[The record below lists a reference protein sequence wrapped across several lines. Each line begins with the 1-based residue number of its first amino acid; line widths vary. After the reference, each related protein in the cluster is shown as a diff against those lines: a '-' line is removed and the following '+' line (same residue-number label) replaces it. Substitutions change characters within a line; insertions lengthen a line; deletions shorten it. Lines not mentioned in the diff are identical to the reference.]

1 MRVIDHTPDLAVTSA
16 AAGAGRSRF
25 FPANAGRAASAVR
38 AANVEVL
45 GVAVCSLVILFGF
58 WLTTLGRLEQ
68 LRTATATTS
77 PVLNL
82 RTLRT
87 PEDLLPLLTMFEDR
101 TERAAAARALFRR
114 AVANDPAL
122 DHVGGLSAVT
132 IGADEIRRNPR
143 FAELR
148 ARLSRRPGATQA
160 QVLTA
165 ADLASLK
172 PRLVV
177 RTIGEYQRAVLW
189 ACGIFFGAFWLAHI
203 VRRWRRAD
211 DDPLM
216 LPILLVLSGIGL
228 MCMLA
233 LRDPLRDTIPA
244 VTFATGVAIGLAVL
258 VAAAEFDFE
267 SSPLRRAVI
276 PPLGIALGL
285 ATMLLVFGD
294 GPGSSGAKV
303 NLLGF
308 QPVEVIRLLV
318 VFALAA
324 YFARRL
330 EHLRE
335 LSEPATPVR
344 PWLKHVRLPR
354 WIDIRPVVVSML
366 IVLGFFFL
374 QKDLGPALVLTCVVL
389 ALYAIARGRSGSV
402 ALGLAMLVLG
412 FGAAYLI
419 GVPAT
424 VRQRVLIWLNPWNN
438 GVPGGNQIA
447 YGLWALATGALRGSG
462 PGFGSPQSIPAGHT
476 DFVLAAIGEQ
486 LGFIGLA
493 VVAALYAMLTWRCL
507 RAAVRAPGDFSALL
521 ATGAALALVVQALV
535 IASGLLGLFP
545 LSGVVTPFLSYGR
558 SSMIANGF
566 AVGVVMAVARRQ
578 GPVRRHLAAPIRT
591 LATVLSLV
599 AIAVVTR
606 AGWVQIVKA
615 DTFATAASL
624 TEQADGGYR
633 FEYNPRLVAAALRLE
648 RGSIYDRNGLTVAT
662 SRPAEVQAIES
673 AYEKAGITLDRPCA
687 RADARCY
694 PLGGVLFSVLGDWEH
709 ETNWGARNSSYVERD
724 SDTQLKGF
732 DDRQRVVDVA
742 NPRTGARDRTIK
754 RDYSDLLPLV
764 RLGADSKDA
773 RVRAL
778 LTRNRDVRTSID
790 ARLQTRVAAALRKGI
805 TAGGYARGAAI
816 VVDVETGDLLASV
829 SYPWPTVSDDARNE
843 DLGGETG
850 ADNAHL
856 DRPRYGLYPPGS
868 TFKLLVASAALRS
881 NPAAE
886 NESFACVRLP
896 DGRVGNYLRGW
907 SRPVRDDPLDIS
919 PHGNVTLR
927 RGLVVSCNA
936 YFAQL
941 ALRLGPRPILDA
953 ASFFQI
959 DTARP
964 DTPAALRRTLPYAGY
979 GQADVLVS
987 PLKMARVAAAVAAG
1001 GRVLPVRW
1009 ITAPASAEAEPAARF
1024 LSPAAAK
1031 ELAGY
1036 MREVVTTGT
1045 GKTLLANATPIA
1057 GKTGT
1062 AEVDGARAHSWF
1074 AGFAPAGGSHPIAFA
1089 VIVENAGY
1097 GARAAAPIA
1106 GEIVNAARSIGLLK

>member
-1 MRVIDHTPDLAVTSA
+1 MRVIEPTSDSLVAAVEK
-16 AAGAGRSRF
+16 GAGRSRLL
-25 FPANAGRAASAVR
+25 PANAGRASTAVR
-38 AANVEVL
+38 AANVEAL
-45 GVAVCSLVILFGF
+45 GLAVCSIVMLFGL
-58 WLTTLGRLEQ
+58 WLTTVGRVEQ
-68 LRTATATTS
+68 LKAATDST

-82 RTLRT
+82 RTLRS

-101 TERAAAARALFRR
+101 IERQAAARMLYRQ
-114 AVANDPAL
+114 AVSDDPPL
-122 DHVGGLSAVT
+122 DHVGGLSAAT
-132 IGADEIRRNPR
+132 ISAEEIRRNPHYV
-143 FAELR
+143 ELR

-160 QVLTA
+160 QVLAA
-165 ADLASLK
+165 ADLAALK
-172 PRLVV
+172 PHVVV
-177 RTIGEYQRAVLW
+177 RTLRDYARAVMR
-189 ACGIFFGAFWLAHI
+189 ACGLFLAAFWFAHI
-203 VRRWRRAD
+203 VRRWRRAE

-216 LPILLVLSGIGL
+216 LPILLLLSGIGL
-228 MCMLA
+228 MSMLA
-233 LRDPLRDTIPA
+233 LRDPVRDTIPA
-244 VTFATGVAIGLAVL
+244 EVFATGVAIGLALL

-267 SSPLRRAVI
+267 ASRLRRAVVG
-276 PPLGIALGL
+276 PLGLALGL
-285 ATMLLVFGD
+285 ASLLLVFGN

-335 LSEPATPVR
+335 LSESPTAAR
-344 PWLKHVRLPR
+344 PWLKHINLPR
-354 WIDIRPVVVSML
+354 WIDVRPVVVSML
-366 IVLGFFFL
+366 VVLAFFFL

-389 ALYAIARGRSGSV
+389 ALYAIARGRGGSV
-402 ALGLAMLVLG
+402 VLG
-412 FGAAYLI
+412 QAMFVAGFSVAYVI

-447 YGLWALATGALRGSG
+447 YGLWAMATGAVRGSG
-462 PGFGSPQSIPAGHT
+462 PGLGTPQSIPAGHT

-486 LGFIGLA
+486 LGFVGLA
-493 VVAALYAMLTWRCL
+493 VVFALYAMLTWRCL

-578 GPVRRHLAAPIRT
+578 GAVRPHFEAPIRT
-591 LATVLSLV
+591 LAAVLSIA
-599 AIAVVTR
+599 AIAVLTR

-615 DTFATAASL
+615 DAFATAASL

-633 FEYNPRLVAAALRLE
+633 FEYNPRLVAAAARLE
-648 RGSIYDRNGLTVAT
+648 RGSIYDRNGLVLAT
-662 SRPAEVQAIES
+662 SRPVEVRALDAGYQ
-673 AYEKAGITLDRPCA
+673 KAGIAIDQPCA
-687 RADARCY
+687 SRDARCY
-694 PLGGVLFSVLGDWEH
+694 PLGGLLFSVLGDWQH
-709 ETNWGARNSSYVERD
+709 QTNWGARNSSYIERD
-724 SDTQLKGF
+724 SDAQLKGF
-732 DDRQRVVDVA
+732 DDRQRVVDVV

-754 RDYSDLLPLV
+754 RDYSELLPLV
-764 RLGADSKDA
+764 RYGTDSTDP

-778 LTRNRDVRTSID
+778 MTRSRDVRVSID
-790 ARLQTRVAAALRKGI
+790 ARLQTRAASALRRGI
-805 TAGGYARGAAI
+805 AAGGYARGAAI
-816 VVDVETGDLLASV
+816 VLDVETGDLLASV
-829 SYPWPTVSDDARNE
+829 SYPWPTTREDTRDD
-843 DLGGETG
+843 DPVGES
-850 ADNAHL
+850 AIDAYL
-856 DRPRYGLYPPGS
+856 DRSRYGLYPPGS
-868 TFKLLVASAALRS
+868 TFKLLVASAALRG

-886 NESFACVRLP
+886 NEAFTCLRLR

-907 SRPVRDDPLDIS
+907 SRPVRDDPLDTS
-919 PHGNVTLR
+919 PHGRVTLR

-964 DTPAALRRTLPYAGY
+964 DTAAALRRTLPYAGY

-1009 ITAPASAEAEPAARF
+1009 VTDPSSAASEPAARF
-1024 LSPAAAK
+1024 LPPAAAR
-1031 ELAGY
+1031 ELSEY
-1036 MREVVTTGT
+1036 MREVVTSGT
-1045 GKTLLANATPIA
+1045 GRILLSNSTPIA

-1097 GARAAAPIA
+1097 GARAAASIA
-1106 GEIVNAARSIGLLK
+1106 GEIVNAAREIGFLK